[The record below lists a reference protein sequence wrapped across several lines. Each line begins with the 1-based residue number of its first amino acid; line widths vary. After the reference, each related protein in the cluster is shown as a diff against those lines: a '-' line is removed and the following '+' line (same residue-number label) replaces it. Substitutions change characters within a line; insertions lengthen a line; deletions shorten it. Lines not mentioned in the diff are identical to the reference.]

1 MVDDDIFFASDVTL
15 LNDLRDNNLM
25 GQMEQTISN
34 VRWLY
39 HQSMVW
45 AKNTYCGIQI
55 LKCPMDMW
63 EMQELICEKKPD
75 FIVETGTWKGASAL
89 FYAHIFDTIGKG
101 QVITVDNEPKD
112 VPEHPRIHYIVKH
125 CLHPDVLSEIK
136 ERVNGSTVMVNLDS
150 DHRKDH
156 VLKEMSLYAPL
167 VTNGMHLII
176 DDTILNHPSQMKDK
190 NGNLIAPGPY
200 EAVEEFMKDNKE
212 FEYDRTAERQ
222 MITFNVKGYL
232 KRVRGNE

>member
-1 MVDDDIFFASDVTL
+1 MADDVFFASDATL
-15 LNDLRDNNLM
+15 LNDLMENNLM

-45 AKNTYCGIQI
+45 AKNTYYGIQI

-63 EMQELICEKKPD
+63 QMQEIINEYKPD
-75 FIVETGTWKGASAL
+75 FIVETGTWYGASAL
-89 FYAHIFDTIGKG
+89 FYAHIFDNIGKG

-112 VPEHPRIHYIVKH
+112 VPQHPRIHYIVKH

-167 VTNGMHLII
+167 VTNGMHFII

-200 EAVEEFMKDNKE
+200 EAVEEFMKDNNE
-212 FEYDRTAERQ
+212 FEYDRTAEKQ

-232 KRVRGNE
+232 KRVRGN